1 MKVHMAYG
9 TEGIEIEIDDNIT
22 AEVVKAAM
30 ETPLDD
36 PKQAIVEACEKP
48 LFCPPLR
55 NLLAKRKDGKICI
68 VISDSTRP
76 VPSKLIIEA
85 LIEIFKEYKILD
97 EDIQILIA
105 TGLHRKSTPKEMKQM
120 LGNDIRFRFDIINHV
135 AKDMDTLE
143 YLGENKFG
151 NPIYINK
158 TYLEAEIKIITGYV
172 EPHFFAGFSGGRKAI
187 VPGIAGSETIAHNHC
202 KENIG
207 SEKARFGILKD
218 NPIYEDAIDIA
229 KKTEIKPDF
238 MINVCINPAH
248 QITKV
253 IAGALQSHQELV
265 MYQER
270 LCFHPITERYDVVI
284 CGNGGFPL
292 DLDLYQAVKSMA
304 IGELGVK
311 QGGTIITVN
320 ECRDGVG
327 HPKFEEMINLGLTPT
342 EFLEQLNSGK
352 ITCLDQWESQV
363 LARVLEQFEV
373 FIISSLPKD
382 KLGNMGLKYATSVE
396 EAVDLCLQHYGPQMR
411 VLILPDG
418 PMMLPKMQ

>member
-1 MKVHMAYG
+1 MKVHIAYG
-9 TEGIEIEIDDNIT
+9 TEGIDFEIDDNIT
-22 AEVVKAAM
+22 VEVVRAAK
-30 ETPLDD
+30 ETLLDD
-36 PKQAIVEACEKP
+36 PKQAILEACEKP

-76 VPSKLIIEA
+76 VPSKLIMEA
-85 LIEIFKEYKILD
+85 LIEIFAEFKVLD

-105 TGLHRKSTPKEMKQM
+105 TGLHRKSTPKELKEM

-135 AKDMDTLE
+135 AQDMDALE

-151 NPIYINK
+151 NPIYINQ

-187 VPGIAGSETIAHNHC
+187 VPGIAGSETIAHNHS

-218 NPIYEDAIDIA
+218 NPIYEDAMDIA
-229 KKTEIKPDF
+229 KKNEVKPDF
-238 MINVCINPAH
+238 MINVCIDSAH

-270 LCFHPITERYDVVI
+270 LCFHPIPERYDVVI

-311 QGGTIITVN
+311 PGGTIITVN
-320 ECRDGVG
+320 ECRDGIG
-327 HPKFEEMINLGLTPT
+327 HPKFEEMLNLGISPEHFLTKLT
-342 EFLEQLNSGK
+342 NGK
-352 ITCLDQWESQV
+352 ISCIDQWESQV
-363 LARVLEQFEV
+363 LARVLQFSDV
-373 FIISSLPKD
+373 YVISSLSEK
-382 KLGNMGLKYATSVE
+382 KLGNIGLKYASSVE
-396 EAVDLCLQHYGPQMR
+396 KALNHCQQQYGPQMR

-418 PMMLPKMQ
+418 PKILPKVQ